1 MTHALRM
8 SLAFLTSAVLLSG
21 CAHDDPQRM
30 MNERAEYE
38 DEAPET
44 SDLNLSVSGALGE
57 PGKLPPRPEPRIA
70 NVWVH
75 PQRIS
80 EREHFWGAWVS
91 LRLEDDQWNA
101 ASAKAME
108 PAEPQ
113 KAARTK
119 MRPLAP
125 KKKP

>member
-1 MTHALRM
+1 MTHAMRM
-8 SLAFLTSAVLLSG
+8 SLVFLINAVLFG
-21 CAHDDPQRM
+21 CAHDDPQRL

-44 SDLNLSVSGALGE
+44 SELNLSVSGAIGE
-57 PGKLPPRPEPRIA
+57 AGKLPPRPEPRIA
-70 NVWVH
+70 HVWVH

-91 LRLEDDQWNA
+91 LRLEDENWSA
-101 ASAKAME
+101 ASASAME

-113 KAARTK
+113 KAAKAKKR
-119 MRPLAP
+119 LSAS